1 MENYKIKLKAT
12 GPITQL
18 PDSQKLFGALV
29 TAYGRIHGSGKTTK
43 LVHAVFDRK
52 IHLALSNV
60 IPLGYLPL
68 PQDYLVDRLAER
80 IGGERSL
87 KESRARI
94 KERAYIR
101 QEDLRSVLEKPATCE
116 NLYPYIKKTE
126 RQQLRASI
134 DSVLYGI
141 QGLDTRLYT
150 VPMVQLLEVERGA
163 NGREETRPVSD
174 FCFYLQGEEGE
185 SLKEWIE
192 LLERLKESGE
202 SLILGK
208 RASQGLNKYEVTGM
222 EKIRLPKSNR
232 YLNLGMLLPDQVDF
246 NASTVRLFTSQRRP
260 FGMPGGWEQNRSQY
274 FISFID
280 SGSVIA
286 LKDGIRKAG
295 KCVKSPFYDRDIV
308 FGNGFLYPIW
318 LGKGARG

>member
-68 PQDYLVDRLAER
+68 PQDYLVDRLAGR

-260 FGMPGGWEQNRSQY
+260 FGTPGGWEQNRTQY

-280 SGSVIA
+280 SGSVVA